1 MNWLAVAVGGAIGS
15 VLRYMLSLLLNQ
27 PNLPYGTWM
36 ANGVGSLLIGMFFV
50 WGKQKGIMSPVL
62 YIFLTTGIMG
72 GFTTFSTFSLEVVQF
87 IQSGM
92 WERAFVYSVLSL
104 GVGLVGV
111 FLGIV
116 AGRQF
121 FL

>member
-111 FLGIV
+111 FLGIF